1 MAATLSSSSVDE
13 IIARLGAQSTCDA
26 GLTQDPWH
34 FDTTQP
40 SYGPGASMFDPLPNN
55 APRQQV
61 LPQEYR
67 DASDEE
73 LQERIKAAK
82 ARLGNKL
89 LILGHFYQRDEIIVH
104 ADFVGDSFQLAKN
117 ATERPDADH
126 IVFCG
131 VHFMAETA
139 DILSTPE
146 QTVTLPN
153 LSAGC
158 SMADMANI
166 DQVEDCW
173 EQLGEICGT
182 NPDADGKQQ
191 IVPVTYMNSSAA
203 LKAFC
208 GRHGGIVCTSSNAH
222 AVLEWAFARG
232 KRVLFFPDQHL
243 GRNTALA
250 MGMSLDQ
257 MPVWNPY
264 KPAGGAED
272 PSVYAD
278 AKMILWKGFC
288 SVHQRFTVDQIE
300 RARKAYPGVKVI
312 VHPECSMD
320 VVNAADGTG
329 STAYIVKEIANAP
342 AGSAVE
348 AALEEDAPNGDI
360 TCETTIPAEA
370 HGTARLVS
378 RQEGVMS
385 GIAVFEAAFAAQ
397 NPAIRVL
404 ATIKDGERFEAGQ
417 TLAEV
422 EGPVRDLLTAE
433 RVALNFT
440 QRMCGIATMTAAFVK
455 AADEAVKTTDHR
467 TPRTYACT
475 RIVDTRKTTPGLRPF
490 EKYAVTC
497 GGGHNHR
504 YGLSDAVM
512 VKDNHL
518 AALAEQGID
527 MAGAIRHIREQVG
540 HTTHIEVEVDRLEQI
555 KAALEGGA
563 DTIMLDNF
571 SLEDT
576 RKGVD
581 LIAGNAIVEAS
592 GNMTLERIPQVAA
605 TGVDVISV
613 GALTHSVSSID
624 LGLDWN

>member
-243 GRNTALA
+243 GRNTVLA

-342 AGSAVE
+342 AGSAVAVGTE
-348 AALEEDAPNGDI
+348 INLVNRLAAQYPDKTVFCLDPVVCPCSTMYRIHPAYLAWALENIEQGNIVNRITVDED
-360 TCETTIPAEA
+360 
-370 HGTARLVS
+370 TARDAK
-378 RQEGVMS
+378 
-385 GIAVFEAAFAAQ
+385 IA
-397 NPAIRVL
+397 L
-404 ATIKDGERFEAGQ
+404 
-417 TLAEV
+417 
-422 EGPVRDLLTAE
+422 
-433 RVALNFT
+433 
-440 QRMCGIATMTAAFVK
+440 QRM
-455 AADEAVKTTDHR
+455 
-467 TPRTYACT
+467 
-475 RIVDTRKTTPGLRPF
+475 L
-490 EKYAVTC
+490 
-497 GGGHNHR
+497 
-504 YGLSDAVM
+504 
-512 VKDNHL
+512 
-518 AALAEQGID
+518 
-527 MAGAIRHIREQVG
+527 
-540 HTTHIEVEVDRLEQI
+540 EVH
-555 KAALEGGA
+555 
-563 DTIMLDNF
+563 
-571 SLEDT
+571 
-576 RKGVD
+576 
-581 LIAGNAIVEAS
+581 
-592 GNMTLERIPQVAA
+592 P
-605 TGVDVISV
+605 
-613 GALTHSVSSID
+613 
-624 LGLDWN
+624 

>member
-117 ATERPDADH
+117 ATERHDADH

-342 AGSAVE
+342 TGSAVAVGTE
-348 AALEEDAPNGDI
+348 INLVNRLAAQYPDKTVFCLDPVVCPCSTMYRIHPAYLAWALENIEQGNIVNRITVDED
-360 TCETTIPAEA
+360 
-370 HGTARLVS
+370 TARDAK
-378 RQEGVMS
+378 
-385 GIAVFEAAFAAQ
+385 IA
-397 NPAIRVL
+397 L
-404 ATIKDGERFEAGQ
+404 
-417 TLAEV
+417 
-422 EGPVRDLLTAE
+422 
-433 RVALNFT
+433 
-440 QRMCGIATMTAAFVK
+440 QRM
-455 AADEAVKTTDHR
+455 
-467 TPRTYACT
+467 
-475 RIVDTRKTTPGLRPF
+475 L
-490 EKYAVTC
+490 
-497 GGGHNHR
+497 
-504 YGLSDAVM
+504 
-512 VKDNHL
+512 
-518 AALAEQGID
+518 
-527 MAGAIRHIREQVG
+527 
-540 HTTHIEVEVDRLEQI
+540 EVH
-555 KAALEGGA
+555 
-563 DTIMLDNF
+563 
-571 SLEDT
+571 
-576 RKGVD
+576 
-581 LIAGNAIVEAS
+581 
-592 GNMTLERIPQVAA
+592 P
-605 TGVDVISV
+605 
-613 GALTHSVSSID
+613 
-624 LGLDWN
+624 

>member
-139 DILSTPE
+139 DILSMPE

-342 AGSAVE
+342 AGSAVAVGTE
-348 AALEEDAPNGDI
+348 INLVNRLAAQYPDKTVFCLDPVVCPCSTMYRIHPAYLAWALENIEQGNIVNRITVDED
-360 TCETTIPAEA
+360 
-370 HGTARLVS
+370 TARDAK
-378 RQEGVMS
+378 
-385 GIAVFEAAFAAQ
+385 IA
-397 NPAIRVL
+397 L
-404 ATIKDGERFEAGQ
+404 
-417 TLAEV
+417 
-422 EGPVRDLLTAE
+422 
-433 RVALNFT
+433 
-440 QRMCGIATMTAAFVK
+440 QRM
-455 AADEAVKTTDHR
+455 
-467 TPRTYACT
+467 
-475 RIVDTRKTTPGLRPF
+475 L
-490 EKYAVTC
+490 
-497 GGGHNHR
+497 
-504 YGLSDAVM
+504 
-512 VKDNHL
+512 
-518 AALAEQGID
+518 
-527 MAGAIRHIREQVG
+527 
-540 HTTHIEVEVDRLEQI
+540 EVH
-555 KAALEGGA
+555 
-563 DTIMLDNF
+563 
-571 SLEDT
+571 
-576 RKGVD
+576 
-581 LIAGNAIVEAS
+581 
-592 GNMTLERIPQVAA
+592 P
-605 TGVDVISV
+605 
-613 GALTHSVSSID
+613 
-624 LGLDWN
+624 

>member
-40 SYGPGASMFDPLPNN
+40 SYGPGASMFAPLPNN

-131 VHFMAETA
+131 VHFMADTP

-342 AGSAVE
+342 AGSAVAVGTE
-348 AALEEDAPNGDI
+348 INLVNRLAAQYPDKTVFCLDPVVCPCSTMYRIHPAYLAWALENIEQGNIVNRITVDED
-360 TCETTIPAEA
+360 
-370 HGTARLVS
+370 TARDAK
-378 RQEGVMS
+378 
-385 GIAVFEAAFAAQ
+385 IA
-397 NPAIRVL
+397 L
-404 ATIKDGERFEAGQ
+404 
-417 TLAEV
+417 
-422 EGPVRDLLTAE
+422 
-433 RVALNFT
+433 
-440 QRMCGIATMTAAFVK
+440 QRM
-455 AADEAVKTTDHR
+455 
-467 TPRTYACT
+467 
-475 RIVDTRKTTPGLRPF
+475 L
-490 EKYAVTC
+490 
-497 GGGHNHR
+497 
-504 YGLSDAVM
+504 
-512 VKDNHL
+512 
-518 AALAEQGID
+518 
-527 MAGAIRHIREQVG
+527 
-540 HTTHIEVEVDRLEQI
+540 EVH
-555 KAALEGGA
+555 
-563 DTIMLDNF
+563 
-571 SLEDT
+571 
-576 RKGVD
+576 
-581 LIAGNAIVEAS
+581 
-592 GNMTLERIPQVAA
+592 P
-605 TGVDVISV
+605 
-613 GALTHSVSSID
+613 
-624 LGLDWN
+624 

>member
-222 AVLEWAFARG
+222 AVLEWAFDRG

-342 AGSAVE
+342 TGSAVAVGTE
-348 AALEEDAPNGDI
+348 INLVNRLAAQYPDKTVFCLDPVVCPCSTMYRIHPAYLAWALENIEQGNIVNRITVDED
-360 TCETTIPAEA
+360 
-370 HGTARLVS
+370 TARDAK
-378 RQEGVMS
+378 
-385 GIAVFEAAFAAQ
+385 IA
-397 NPAIRVL
+397 L
-404 ATIKDGERFEAGQ
+404 
-417 TLAEV
+417 
-422 EGPVRDLLTAE
+422 
-433 RVALNFT
+433 
-440 QRMCGIATMTAAFVK
+440 QRM
-455 AADEAVKTTDHR
+455 
-467 TPRTYACT
+467 
-475 RIVDTRKTTPGLRPF
+475 L
-490 EKYAVTC
+490 
-497 GGGHNHR
+497 
-504 YGLSDAVM
+504 
-512 VKDNHL
+512 
-518 AALAEQGID
+518 
-527 MAGAIRHIREQVG
+527 
-540 HTTHIEVEVDRLEQI
+540 EVH
-555 KAALEGGA
+555 
-563 DTIMLDNF
+563 
-571 SLEDT
+571 
-576 RKGVD
+576 
-581 LIAGNAIVEAS
+581 
-592 GNMTLERIPQVAA
+592 P
-605 TGVDVISV
+605 
-613 GALTHSVSSID
+613 
-624 LGLDWN
+624 

>member
-89 LILGHFYQRDEIIVH
+89 LVLGRFYQRDEIIVH

-342 AGSAVE
+342 AGSAVAVGTE
-348 AALEEDAPNGDI
+348 INLVNRLAAQYPDKTVFCLDPVVCPCSTMYRIHPAYLAWALENIEQGNIVNRITVDED
-360 TCETTIPAEA
+360 
-370 HGTARLVS
+370 TARDAK
-378 RQEGVMS
+378 
-385 GIAVFEAAFAAQ
+385 IA
-397 NPAIRVL
+397 L
-404 ATIKDGERFEAGQ
+404 
-417 TLAEV
+417 
-422 EGPVRDLLTAE
+422 
-433 RVALNFT
+433 
-440 QRMCGIATMTAAFVK
+440 QRM
-455 AADEAVKTTDHR
+455 
-467 TPRTYACT
+467 
-475 RIVDTRKTTPGLRPF
+475 L
-490 EKYAVTC
+490 
-497 GGGHNHR
+497 
-504 YGLSDAVM
+504 
-512 VKDNHL
+512 
-518 AALAEQGID
+518 
-527 MAGAIRHIREQVG
+527 
-540 HTTHIEVEVDRLEQI
+540 EVH
-555 KAALEGGA
+555 
-563 DTIMLDNF
+563 
-571 SLEDT
+571 
-576 RKGVD
+576 
-581 LIAGNAIVEAS
+581 
-592 GNMTLERIPQVAA
+592 P
-605 TGVDVISV
+605 
-613 GALTHSVSSID
+613 
-624 LGLDWN
+624 

>member
-131 VHFMAETA
+131 VHFTAETA

-342 AGSAVE
+342 AGSAVAVGTE
-348 AALEEDAPNGDI
+348 INLVNRLAAQYPDKTVFCLDPVVCPCSTMYRIHPAYLAWALENIEQGNIVNRITVDED
-360 TCETTIPAEA
+360 
-370 HGTARLVS
+370 TARDAK
-378 RQEGVMS
+378 
-385 GIAVFEAAFAAQ
+385 IA
-397 NPAIRVL
+397 L
-404 ATIKDGERFEAGQ
+404 
-417 TLAEV
+417 
-422 EGPVRDLLTAE
+422 
-433 RVALNFT
+433 
-440 QRMCGIATMTAAFVK
+440 QRM
-455 AADEAVKTTDHR
+455 
-467 TPRTYACT
+467 
-475 RIVDTRKTTPGLRPF
+475 L
-490 EKYAVTC
+490 
-497 GGGHNHR
+497 
-504 YGLSDAVM
+504 
-512 VKDNHL
+512 
-518 AALAEQGID
+518 
-527 MAGAIRHIREQVG
+527 
-540 HTTHIEVEVDRLEQI
+540 EVH
-555 KAALEGGA
+555 
-563 DTIMLDNF
+563 
-571 SLEDT
+571 
-576 RKGVD
+576 
-581 LIAGNAIVEAS
+581 
-592 GNMTLERIPQVAA
+592 P
-605 TGVDVISV
+605 
-613 GALTHSVSSID
+613 
-624 LGLDWN
+624 

>member
-1 MAATLSSSSVDE
+1 MAATLSSPSVDE

-34 FDTTQP
+34 FDTTKP

-82 ARLGNKL
+82 SRLGDKL

-173 EQLGEICGT
+173 EQLSEICGVK
-182 NPDADGKQQ
+182 PDTDGRQQ

-257 MPVWNPY
+257 MPVWDPY
-264 KPAGGAED
+264 KPTGGAED

-288 SVHQRFTVDQIE
+288 SVHQRFTVEQIE

-329 STAYIVKEIANAP
+329 STAYIVKQIANAP
-342 AGSAVE
+342 AGSAIAVGTE
-348 AALEEDAPNGDI
+348 INLVNRLAAQYPDKTVFCLDPVVCPCSTMYRIHPAYLAWALENIEQGNIVNRITVDED
-360 TCETTIPAEA
+360 
-370 HGTARLVS
+370 TARDAK
-378 RQEGVMS
+378 
-385 GIAVFEAAFAAQ
+385 IA
-397 NPAIRVL
+397 L
-404 ATIKDGERFEAGQ
+404 
-417 TLAEV
+417 
-422 EGPVRDLLTAE
+422 
-433 RVALNFT
+433 
-440 QRMCGIATMTAAFVK
+440 QRM
-455 AADEAVKTTDHR
+455 
-467 TPRTYACT
+467 
-475 RIVDTRKTTPGLRPF
+475 L
-490 EKYAVTC
+490 
-497 GGGHNHR
+497 
-504 YGLSDAVM
+504 
-512 VKDNHL
+512 
-518 AALAEQGID
+518 
-527 MAGAIRHIREQVG
+527 
-540 HTTHIEVEVDRLEQI
+540 EVH
-555 KAALEGGA
+555 
-563 DTIMLDNF
+563 
-571 SLEDT
+571 
-576 RKGVD
+576 
-581 LIAGNAIVEAS
+581 
-592 GNMTLERIPQVAA
+592 P
-605 TGVDVISV
+605 
-613 GALTHSVSSID
+613 
-624 LGLDWN
+624 

>member
-182 NPDADGKQQ
+182 NPDADGKRQ

-342 AGSAVE
+342 AGSAVAVGTE
-348 AALEEDAPNGDI
+348 INLVNRLAAQYPDKTVFCLDPVVCPCSTMYRIHPAYLAWALENIEQGNIVNRITVDED
-360 TCETTIPAEA
+360 
-370 HGTARLVS
+370 TARDAK
-378 RQEGVMS
+378 
-385 GIAVFEAAFAAQ
+385 IA
-397 NPAIRVL
+397 L
-404 ATIKDGERFEAGQ
+404 
-417 TLAEV
+417 
-422 EGPVRDLLTAE
+422 
-433 RVALNFT
+433 
-440 QRMCGIATMTAAFVK
+440 QRM
-455 AADEAVKTTDHR
+455 
-467 TPRTYACT
+467 
-475 RIVDTRKTTPGLRPF
+475 L
-490 EKYAVTC
+490 
-497 GGGHNHR
+497 
-504 YGLSDAVM
+504 
-512 VKDNHL
+512 
-518 AALAEQGID
+518 
-527 MAGAIRHIREQVG
+527 
-540 HTTHIEVEVDRLEQI
+540 EVH
-555 KAALEGGA
+555 
-563 DTIMLDNF
+563 
-571 SLEDT
+571 
-576 RKGVD
+576 
-581 LIAGNAIVEAS
+581 
-592 GNMTLERIPQVAA
+592 P
-605 TGVDVISV
+605 
-613 GALTHSVSSID
+613 
-624 LGLDWN
+624 

>member
-89 LILGHFYQRDEIIVH
+89 LVLGHFYQRDEIIVH

-300 RARKAYPGVKVI
+300 RVRKAYPGVKVI

-342 AGSAVE
+342 AGSAVAVGTE
-348 AALEEDAPNGDI
+348 INLVNRLAAQYPDKTVFCLDPVVCPCSTMYRIHPAYLAWALENIEQGNIVNRITVDED
-360 TCETTIPAEA
+360 
-370 HGTARLVS
+370 TARDAK
-378 RQEGVMS
+378 
-385 GIAVFEAAFAAQ
+385 IA
-397 NPAIRVL
+397 L
-404 ATIKDGERFEAGQ
+404 
-417 TLAEV
+417 
-422 EGPVRDLLTAE
+422 
-433 RVALNFT
+433 
-440 QRMCGIATMTAAFVK
+440 QRM
-455 AADEAVKTTDHR
+455 
-467 TPRTYACT
+467 
-475 RIVDTRKTTPGLRPF
+475 L
-490 EKYAVTC
+490 
-497 GGGHNHR
+497 
-504 YGLSDAVM
+504 
-512 VKDNHL
+512 
-518 AALAEQGID
+518 
-527 MAGAIRHIREQVG
+527 
-540 HTTHIEVEVDRLEQI
+540 EVH
-555 KAALEGGA
+555 
-563 DTIMLDNF
+563 
-571 SLEDT
+571 
-576 RKGVD
+576 
-581 LIAGNAIVEAS
+581 
-592 GNMTLERIPQVAA
+592 P
-605 TGVDVISV
+605 
-613 GALTHSVSSID
+613 
-624 LGLDWN
+624 

>member
-1 MAATLSSSSVDE
+1 MAATLSSPSVDE

-34 FDTTQP
+34 FDTTKP

-82 ARLGNKL
+82 SRLGDKL

-173 EQLGEICGT
+173 EQLSEICGVK
-182 NPDADGKQQ
+182 PDTDGRQQ

-329 STAYIVKEIANAP
+329 STAYIVKQIANAP
-342 AGSAVE
+342 AGSAVAVGTE
-348 AALEEDAPNGDI
+348 INLVNRLAAQYPDKTVFCLDPVVCPCSTMYRIHPAYLAWALENIEQGNIVNRITVDED
-360 TCETTIPAEA
+360 
-370 HGTARLVS
+370 TARDAK
-378 RQEGVMS
+378 
-385 GIAVFEAAFAAQ
+385 IA
-397 NPAIRVL
+397 L
-404 ATIKDGERFEAGQ
+404 
-417 TLAEV
+417 
-422 EGPVRDLLTAE
+422 
-433 RVALNFT
+433 
-440 QRMCGIATMTAAFVK
+440 QRM
-455 AADEAVKTTDHR
+455 
-467 TPRTYACT
+467 
-475 RIVDTRKTTPGLRPF
+475 L
-490 EKYAVTC
+490 
-497 GGGHNHR
+497 
-504 YGLSDAVM
+504 
-512 VKDNHL
+512 
-518 AALAEQGID
+518 
-527 MAGAIRHIREQVG
+527 
-540 HTTHIEVEVDRLEQI
+540 EVH
-555 KAALEGGA
+555 
-563 DTIMLDNF
+563 
-571 SLEDT
+571 
-576 RKGVD
+576 
-581 LIAGNAIVEAS
+581 
-592 GNMTLERIPQVAA
+592 P
-605 TGVDVISV
+605 
-613 GALTHSVSSID
+613 
-624 LGLDWN
+624 